1 MLSVARAFVC
11 QIWLMLGEKKKD
23 INNNSV
29 IVVITLLVVMTKVR
43 DNNRNVH

>member
-11 QIWLMLGEKKKD
+11 QIWLMLGKKRED

-29 IVVITLLVVMTKVR
+29 MVVITLLVVMTKVR
-43 DNNRNVH
+43 ENNRNVH

>member
-11 QIWLMLGEKKKD
+11 QIWLMLGEKKKKD

-29 IVVITLLVVMTKVR
+29 IVVITLLVVMTKV
-43 DNNRNVH
+43 